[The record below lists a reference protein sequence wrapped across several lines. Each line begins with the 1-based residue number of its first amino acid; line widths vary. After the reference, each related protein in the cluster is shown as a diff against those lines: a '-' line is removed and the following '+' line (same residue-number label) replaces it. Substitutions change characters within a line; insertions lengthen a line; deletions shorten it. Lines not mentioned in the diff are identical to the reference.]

1 MMSFIY
7 KKDGVGVSV
16 KDILVKVN
24 GGRKRRVIR
33 YFLEE
38 KYVCLIKVFIYWVNS
53 FLVWSL
59 RKF

>member
-16 KDILVKVN
+16 KDISVKVN

-53 FLVWSL
+53 FLV
-59 RKF
+59 